1 MSAADERRA
10 QLFLKNKERVANH
23 NKKVMELKGTRA
35 SSQGNQKLVRL
46 EQKVTAAEERRM
58 EFMRKN
64 LDKVTAHNKRV
75 MERKVFDSPEQ
86 KLSKHAA
93 KVSAAEERRS
103 III

>member
-1 MSAADERRA
+1 V
-10 QLFLKNKERVANH
+10 Q
-23 NKKVMELKGTRA
+23 
-35 SSQGNQKLVRL
+35 L

-64 LDKVTAHNKRV
+64 LDRVTAHNKKV
-75 MERKVFDSPEQ
+75 MEKKAIDSPEQ

-103 III
+103 LII